1 MSCCQKA
8 KINRIR
14 DGKRLSW
21 QKKRAN
27 THTLLKNALE
37 MIKKRRSPGVLRLY
51 AGKNVFYEQIKN
63 ENYH

>member
-1 MSCCQKA
+1 MEKDYLG
-8 KINRIR
+8 R
-14 DGKRLSW
+14 
-21 QKKRAN
+21 KKRAN

-63 ENYH
+63 ENYHWLS